1 VSSSANPRAVRLTRR
16 SILTAAEERLLQP
29 LAHGCARPGAQGETM
44 HVNEVMSRSPRT
56 CRIDDSAD
64 AAVRVMWEQDCGA
77 VPVLDHEGRVAGIV
91 TDRDICI
98 ATYFQ
103 SAPPSALRVAD
114 IMSRDVCTCRTSDA
128 VTDAEQ
134 AMRQRQVRR
143 LPVIDERQVLVGM
156 LSVSDLA
163 QSAKHAGRLRASGG
177 DGVDL
182 LQTVTAVSEP
192 RQRRVPPAV

>member
-1 VSSSANPRAVRLTRR
+1 
-16 SILTAAEERLLQP
+16 
-29 LAHGCARPGAQGETM
+29 
-44 HVNEVMSRSPRT
+44 
-56 CRIDDSAD
+56 
-64 AAVRVMWEQDCGA
+64 
-77 VPVLDHEGRVAGIV
+77 
-91 TDRDICI
+91 
-98 ATYFQ
+98 
-103 SAPPSALRVAD
+103 
-114 IMSRDVCTCRTSDA
+114 
-128 VTDAEQ
+128 
-134 AMRQRQVRR
+134 VRR